1 MYRYHSFRVGLI
13 SCLLL
18 LASNLALAASAPAP
32 TAIQDPNVEAT
43 VEGTAKKIGILE
55 ANRSKA
61 KSESAE
67 TVDCFYEANKYH
79 ADCRNTRAGTR

>member
-1 MYRYHSFRVGLI
+1 MYRYLSFRVGLI

-18 LASNLALAASAPAP
+18 LVSNLALAASAPAP

-43 VEGTAKKIGILE
+43 VEGATKKIGILE
-55 ANRSKA
+55 ANRSKS
-61 KSESAE
+61 KSESTE
-67 TVDCFYEANKYH
+67 SIDCFYEANKYH